1 MRNYGSPKPHQY
13 VQFLHASRHLNYQG
27 DLHRNSV
34 AHKWMDGLVTLFLVS
49 TVDSGCLSVSLKVGH
64 TWAGHLRSIL
74 YPNLMVLKVKCTLR
88 KWEAQ
93 YVIQRG
99 PISLTGGFFLSYS
112 SYIYSAHVKS
122 LSVKLA
128 KIWEGLFVSEIFF
141 ENSSN

>member
-1 MRNYGSPKPHQY
+1 MGWTSEEHFVPKPYGPKSEMH
-13 VQFLHASRHLNYQG
+13 
-27 DLHRNSV
+27 
-34 AHKWMDGLVTLFLVS
+34 
-49 TVDSGCLSVSLKVGH
+49 
-64 TWAGHLRSIL
+64 
-74 YPNLMVLKVKCTLR
+74 LR

-128 KIWEGLFVSEIFF
+128 KI
-141 ENSSN
+141 